1 MDQIETLKTLPH
13 LPGVY
18 LYRDEKGSVLYIGKA
33 KDLKKRVSQY
43 WQRDAVGDKTTLL
56 VSQIHEIKTIV
67 TDSEFDALMLESKL
81 IREHLPKYNAISR
94 DDKSPLYIAI
104 TTKEAL
110 PRILWLRKTAL
121 SQYPKASVFGPF
133 QSGKV
138 ARTMMRHIRRIIPY
152 CTSNVRDGRGCFY
165 THLGLCEPCP
175 SVISKT
181 NDRVLQR
188 QYNGNIRKIISILSG
203 RSLSLL
209 HRLEKE
215 METCAKQERYE
226 EAQKCKLQ
234 IEGVRALLA
243 RHFDPHI
250 YLQNETLMQNVRA
263 EEAETLRT
271 ALRDIYPSLAPIT
284 RIECIDISNI
294 HGKHSTGSLVVL
306 LNAIPSTSD
315 YRRFKIRTKDAPN
328 DTAMIAEVLRRR
340 LKHTEWPYPQLLV
353 VDGGKGQVAAAVT
366 VLGSLAI
373 PVIGFAKRFEEI
385 IVPMGSDWKIIRLPV
400 SHKGLHLLQR
410 IRDESH
416 RFALRYHRLLRS
428 RAFLEAK

>member
-1 MDQIETLKTLPH
+1 
-13 LPGVY
+13 
-18 LYRDEKGSVLYIGKA
+18 
-33 KDLKKRVSQY
+33 
-43 WQRDAVGDKTTLL
+43 
-56 VSQIHEIKTIV
+56 
-67 TDSEFDALMLESKL
+67 
-81 IREHLPKYNAISR
+81 
-94 DDKSPLYIAI
+94 
-104 TTKEAL
+104 
-110 PRILWLRKTAL
+110 
-121 SQYPKASVFGPF
+121 
-133 QSGKV
+133 
-138 ARTMMRHIRRIIPY
+138 
-152 CTSNVRDGRGCFY
+152 
-165 THLGLCEPCP
+165 
-175 SVISKT
+175 
-181 NDRVLQR
+181 
-188 QYNGNIRKIISILSG
+188 
-203 RSLSLL
+203 
-209 HRLEKE
+209 
-215 METCAKQERYE
+215 
-226 EAQKCKLQ
+226 
-234 IEGVRALLA
+234 
-243 RHFDPHI
+243 
-250 YLQNETLMQNVRA
+250 
-263 EEAETLRT
+263 
-271 ALRDIYPSLAPIT
+271 LAPIT